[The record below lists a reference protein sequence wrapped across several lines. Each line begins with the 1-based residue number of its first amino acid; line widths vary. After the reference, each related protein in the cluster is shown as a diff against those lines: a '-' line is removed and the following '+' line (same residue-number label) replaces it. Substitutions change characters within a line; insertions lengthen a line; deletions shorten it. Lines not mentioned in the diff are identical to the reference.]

1 MWIKLGPAASDSL
14 LRGAEKHGLWGA
26 GREAQKLA
34 DQLLQPKSP
43 KKGIMPPTRTASCI
57 VQVTM
62 CRGQSFELHA
72 MPADNQIRVAGAIPW
87 RVRLSVAALTLGCA
101 LLVPRGWILY
111 KSQFTAWPKMNP
123 ALDLLKLCTAGSHD
137 AGFVAGL
144 AMGFLVLLTL
154 LRRKESAGRSIYRAF
169 LVVTATCLVIAVV
182 HTRVIEFLG
191 RPFNY
196 RWLYY
201 SDSLRSVDA
210 RDALLASL
218 QWRMVAA
225 SFIGVSA
232 YLLISIYLGEWIEG
246 RMRNV
251 RIPEWALTTAL
262 IGTLLVWFV
271 LGQALGK
278 AHGWPYAKLV
288 NPVYE
293 FAQSWIMA
301 SWQPALFTMPTTGF
315 EAEFAPYAYP
325 RTISAT
331 HSAIKHVVLFVLE
344 STPAEYLGVY
354 GSTFG
359 VTPNLDRWASRA
371 AVFENIYAHAPA
383 TNKSLFSIL
392 CSTYPWISYKSE
404 SEEKPDIRL
413 PSIVSDLRE
422 HGYATGFFSSGD
434 LRFQSAGEFLQARGF
449 EHLEDYT
456 QRKTSRT
463 IFRSER
469 WPYLN
474 GSDDISTAESLANWF
489 QEQHRA
495 TRPVFGMLWTNMTH
509 YPYFTDSVLYRFG
522 KDENLLN
529 RYLNA
534 LYVGDR
540 AFATLMQSLK
550 NAGVAD
556 ETLVVVA
563 GDHGE
568 AFGRHNQL
576 SHAGGIYEENCHVP
590 LMLINSKL
598 FNGRRYAT
606 VGGLVDIAPTIM
618 EILGRRP
625 SDQWQGRSLFSGDR
639 TNRTYFFSP
648 WSDYLFGY
656 RDGNMKFLYN
666 ASSDQYEIYDLS
678 RDPAERINMIADQR
692 GQIGHSMS
700 RLAGWVQYQN
710 RLFRRLIAN
719 R

>member
-1 MWIKLGPAASDSL
+1 
-14 LRGAEKHGLWGA
+14 
-26 GREAQKLA
+26 
-34 DQLLQPKSP
+34 
-43 KKGIMPPTRTASCI
+43 
-57 VQVTM
+57 
-62 CRGQSFELHA
+62 
-72 MPADNQIRVAGAIPW
+72 MPAKHQIRVEGAIPW
-87 RVRLSVAALTLGCA
+87 GVRLSVAALTLACV
-101 LLVPRGWILY
+101 LLAPRGWILY
-111 KSQFTAWPKMNP
+111 KSQFTDWPTMNLV
-123 ALDLLKLCTAGSHD
+123 LDLLNLCTAGSHD

-144 AMGFLVLLTL
+144 AAGFLVLLTFF
-154 LRRKESAGRSIYRAF
+154 RRRESAGRSIYGAF
-169 LVVTATCLVIAVV
+169 LVVAVACLVAAVM
-182 HTRVIEFLG
+182 HTRVIELLG

-196 RWLYY
+196 QWLYY
-201 SDSLRSVDA
+201 SGFLRSVDA

-218 QWRMVAA
+218 QWKMVAA
-225 SFIGVSA
+225 SFIGASA
-232 YLLISIYLGEWIEG
+232 YLLISIYLGEWIEC

-251 RIPEWALTTAL
+251 RIRDWALTGPL
-262 IGTLLVWFV
+262 IGTLLIWFV

-293 FAQSWIMA
+293 FAQSWVLA
-301 SWQPALFTMPTTGF
+301 NWQPALFTMQAAGF
-315 EAEFAPYAYP
+315 EAEFAPSAYP
-325 RTISAT
+325 RTSPTT

-354 GSTFG
+354 GSAFG

-422 HGYATGFFSSGD
+422 NGYATAFFSSGD
-434 LRFQSAGEFLQARGF
+434 LSFQSAREFLQARGF

-456 QRKTSRT
+456 QRKNSRT
-463 IFRSER
+463 IFRNER

-489 QEQHRA
+489 QQQHRA
-495 TRPVFGMLWTNMTH
+495 NRPAFGMLWTNMTH
-509 YPYFTDSVLYRFG
+509 YPYFTDSVLHRFG
-522 KDENLLN
+522 TDENLLN

-534 LYVGDR
+534 LHVGDR
-540 AFATLMQSLK
+540 AFATLMQSLE

-576 SHAGGIYEENCHVP
+576 SHAGGIYEENLHVP
-590 LMLINSKL
+590 LLLINSKL

-618 EILGRRP
+618 EILGRHP
-625 SDQWQGRSLFSGDR
+625 SEQWQGRSLFSGDR

-656 RDGNMKFLYN
+656 RDGNTKFLYN

-678 RDPAERINMIADQR
+678 RDPAEQINLIAGQR
-692 GQIGHSMS
+692 GQIGQGMS

-710 RLFRRLIAN
+710 RLFQRLIAN